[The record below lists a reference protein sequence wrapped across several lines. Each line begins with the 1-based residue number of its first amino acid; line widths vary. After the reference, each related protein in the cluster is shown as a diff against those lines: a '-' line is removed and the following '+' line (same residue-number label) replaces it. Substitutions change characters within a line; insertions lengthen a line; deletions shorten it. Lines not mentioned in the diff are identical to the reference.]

1 MVLIVLRH
9 GESVWNKENR
19 FTGLTDVALS
29 ENGQK
34 EANETASILSGVPIH
49 TIFCSTLKR
58 TIETAEIVLAKQ
70 ITCTDIPL
78 IQDSS
83 LCERDYGDL
92 TGKNKTELAEL
103 YGETLVKSWRRS
115 YLNGPPNGE
124 NLDDVRRRA
133 GLYYDNEISPL
144 LKEDK
149 NVLIVSHGNT
159 LRALFVHL
167 GIKDEQTIES
177 FEIPTGVPIQVDVLN
192 KQFRF
197 ENYYDLSGYQI
208 IDSRGY
214 PTIEVQCANRLN
226 NRIIGKGSS
235 PSGASCGSTEVLE
248 LRDKDASKYHGKSV
262 FTAIDNVTALNNHFI
277 LNEKALT
284 NLKFCDEQMIK
295 YDPSP
300 MKTLLGGNTTTAV
313 SFCMADVG
321 ANILNMHLYEYFHH
335 IYRVR
340 ETDISVNNLPT
351 PLVNIINGGK
361 HSVTGELKIQE
372 FMIYTKHDFSV
383 SQKTQIICE
392 IYHTLKQILVE
403 RYGESAKSIGDE
415 GGFCP
420 PIYSAEEALS
430 VIEEAIEKSNY
441 KSNDD
446 VFIALDCA
454 ASEFYDEETKKYEV
468 EKDLFLTNTEL
479 VDYYGKLMERHPALK
494 SIEDGF
500 HEQDYDAWIQFTKKY
515 GDNIMVVG
523 DDLFTTNPKLIKQGL
538 EDKWANTLLLKVNQI
553 GTISEAV
560 EGAKMMM
567 DQGSDVIV
575 SHRSGE
581 TNHSYIVDLAVGIGA
596 KFLKI
601 GSPCRGER
609 VAKFNRLL
617 EIEHFYTRCANSS
630 NIIKGHTC

>member
-197 ENYYDLSGYQI
+197 EN
-208 IDSRGY
+208 
-214 PTIEVQCANRLN
+214 
-226 NRIIGKGSS
+226 
-235 PSGASCGSTEVLE
+235 
-248 LRDKDASKYHGKSV
+248 
-262 FTAIDNVTALNNHFI
+262 
-277 LNEKALT
+277 
-284 NLKFCDEQMIK
+284 
-295 YDPSP
+295 
-300 MKTLLGGNTTTAV
+300 
-313 SFCMADVG
+313 
-321 ANILNMHLYEYFHH
+321 
-335 IYRVR
+335 
-340 ETDISVNNLPT
+340 
-351 PLVNIINGGK
+351 
-361 HSVTGELKIQE
+361 
-372 FMIYTKHDFSV
+372 
-383 SQKTQIICE
+383 
-392 IYHTLKQILVE
+392 
-403 RYGESAKSIGDE
+403 
-415 GGFCP
+415 
-420 PIYSAEEALS
+420 
-430 VIEEAIEKSNY
+430 
-441 KSNDD
+441 
-446 VFIALDCA
+446 
-454 ASEFYDEETKKYEV
+454 
-468 EKDLFLTNTEL
+468 
-479 VDYYGKLMERHPALK
+479 
-494 SIEDGF
+494 
-500 HEQDYDAWIQFTKKY
+500 
-515 GDNIMVVG
+515 
-523 DDLFTTNPKLIKQGL
+523 
-538 EDKWANTLLLKVNQI
+538 
-553 GTISEAV
+553 
-560 EGAKMMM
+560 
-567 DQGSDVIV
+567 
-575 SHRSGE
+575 
-581 TNHSYIVDLAVGIGA
+581 
-596 KFLKI
+596 
-601 GSPCRGER
+601 
-609 VAKFNRLL
+609 
-617 EIEHFYTRCANSS
+617 
-630 NIIKGHTC
+630 